1 MKKQQKKES
10 VPALSAKKMQQM
22 HHRYDLLR
30 KDLIDLPWILQGTV
44 VETPPKSAT
53 ARATYTWTR
62 KVRAK
67 TVTISLSPEQAI
79 AFRSAIAANRRVE
92 KALKEM
98 RVLSQNVLM
107 NSLPRARKR
116 STPRARQQG
125 KESSQTGLI

>member
-1 MKKQQKKES
+1 MKTQEQKES
-10 VPALSAKKMQQM
+10 APAFSAEKIQQVR
-22 HHRYDLLR
+22 HRYDLLQ
-30 KDLIDLPWILQGTV
+30 KDLIDLPWLLQGTV

-67 TVTISLSPEQAI
+67 TVTVSLSPEQAV
-79 AFRSAIAANRRVE
+79 AFRTAIAANRRVD

-107 NSLPRARKR
+107 ESLPRARKR
-116 STPRARQQG
+116 SDSRANKQG
-125 KESSQTGLI
+125 EKSS

>member
-1 MKKQQKKES
+1 MKTQEQKES
-10 VPALSAKKMQQM
+10 EPAFSAEKLQQVR
-22 HHRYDLLR
+22 HRYDLLQ
-30 KDLIDLPWILQGTV
+30 KHLIDLPWLLQGTV

-67 TVTISLSPEQAI
+67 TVTVSLSPEQAV
-79 AFRSAIAANRRVE
+79 AFRTAIAANRRVD

-107 NSLPRARKR
+107 ESLPRARKR
-116 STPRARQQG
+116 SESRANKQG
-125 KESSQTGLI
+125 EKSS

>member
-1 MKKQQKKES
+1 MKTQEKRES
-10 VPALSAKKMQQM
+10 APTFSAENMQQM
-22 HHRYDLLR
+22 RHRCDRLQ
-30 KDLIDLPWILQGTV
+30 KELIDLPWLLQGTV
-44 VETPPKSAT
+44 VETPPKSTT

-67 TVTISLSPEQAI
+67 TVTVALSPEQAI
-79 AFRSAIAANRRVE
+79 AFRSAIAANRRLE

-107 NSLPRARKR
+107 DSLPRARKR

-125 KESSQTGLI
+125 EESS

>member
-1 MKKQQKKES
+1 MRKQEKEEPE
-10 VPALSAKKMQQM
+10 VALSAEKMQQQRQ
-22 HHRYDLLR
+22 RYDLLQ

-44 VETPPKSAT
+44 VETPPRSAT

-67 TVTISLSPEQAI
+67 TVTVSLSPEQAA

-98 RVLSQNVLM
+98 RVLSQNALL

-116 STPRARQQG
+116 SEQWAGKQG
-125 KESSQTGLI
+125 EESS

>member
-1 MKKQQKKES
+1 MKTQEKKTS
-10 VPALSAKKMQQM
+10 APAFSAEKLRQM
-22 HHRYDLLR
+22 HRRYDRLQ
-30 KDLIDLPWILQGTV
+30 KELIDLPWLLQGTV

-62 KVRAK
+62 KVKAK
-67 TVTISLSPEQAI
+67 TVTVALSPEQSI

-107 NSLPRARKR
+107 DSLPRARKR
-116 STPRARQQG
+116 STPRARKQG
-125 KESSQTGLI
+125 KKSS

>member
-1 MKKQQKKES
+1 MRKQEKEEPE
-10 VPALSAKKMQQM
+10 VALSAEKMQQM
-22 HHRYDLLR
+22 RQRYDLLQ

-44 VETPPKSAT
+44 VETPPRSAT

-67 TVTISLSPEQAI
+67 TVTVSLSPEQAV

-98 RVLSQNVLM
+98 RVLSQNALL
-107 NSLPRARKR
+107 NALPRARKR
-116 STPRARQQG
+116 SEQWAGKQG
-125 KESSQTGLI
+125 KESS

>member
-1 MKKQQKKES
+1 MKTQEEKTS
-10 VPALSAKKMQQM
+10 APAFSAEKLQQM
-22 HHRYDLLR
+22 HRRYDRLQ
-30 KDLIDLPWILQGTV
+30 KELIDLPWLLQGTV

-67 TVTISLSPEQAI
+67 TVTVALSPEQAI
-79 AFRSAIAANRRVE
+79 AFRSAIAANRRLE

-107 NSLPRARKR
+107 DSLPRARKR
-116 STPRARQQG
+116 STPRAKQQG
-125 KESSQTGLI
+125 KESS

>member
-1 MKKQQKKES
+1 MRKQGKREPE
-10 VPALSAKKMQQM
+10 PAFSAEKMQQM
-22 HHRYDLLR
+22 RQRYDLLQ
-30 KDLIDLPWILQGTV
+30 KDLIDLPWTLQGTV

-67 TVTISLSPEQAI
+67 TVTVSLSPEQAV

-92 KALKEM
+92 KVLKEM
-98 RVLSQNVLM
+98 RMLSQNALL

-116 STPRARQQG
+116 SAPRARKQG
-125 KESSQTGLI
+125 KESS

>member
-1 MKKQQKKES
+1 MKTQVKKES
-10 VPALSAKKMQQM
+10 APAFSAKKIHQM
-22 HHRYDLLR
+22 HHRYDRLQ
-30 KDLIDLPWILQGTV
+30 KELIDLPWLLQGTV

-67 TVTISLSPEQAI
+67 TVTVSLSPEQAT

-98 RVLSQNVLM
+98 RVLSQAVLM
-107 NSLPRARKR
+107 DSLPRARKR
-116 STPRARQQG
+116 SAARANKQG
-125 KESSQTGLI
+125 EKSS

>member
-1 MKKQQKKES
+1 MKTQDKKES
-10 VPALSAKKMQQM
+10 APAFSADTMQQIR
-22 HHRYDLLR
+22 HRYDLLQ
-30 KDLIDLPWILQGTV
+30 KDLIDLPWLLQGTV

-107 NSLPRARKR
+107 DSLPRARKR
-116 STPRARQQG
+116 STPRARKQG
-125 KESSQTGLI
+125 KESS

>member
-1 MKKQQKKES
+1 MKTQEKKES
-10 VPALSAKKMQQM
+10 VPAFSAEKLQQM
-22 HHRYDLLR
+22 RHRYERLQ
-30 KDLIDLPWILQGTV
+30 KELIDLPWLLQGTV

-67 TVTISLSPEQAI
+67 TVTVSLSPEQAT
-79 AFRSAIAANRRVE
+79 AFRTAIAANRRVE

-116 STPRARQQG
+116 SEPRPRKQRE
-125 KESSQTGLI
+125 ESS

>member
-1 MKKQQKKES
+1 MKTQDKKES
-10 VPALSAKKMQQM
+10 APVFSAEKIHQM
-22 HHRYDLLR
+22 RHRYDRLQ
-30 KDLIDLPWILQGTV
+30 KELIDVPWLLQGTV

-67 TVTISLSPEQAI
+67 TVTVSLSPEQAT

-98 RVLSQNVLM
+98 RVLSQAVLM
-107 NSLPRARKR
+107 DSLPRARKR
-116 STPRARQQG
+116 SASRVNKQG
-125 KESSQTGLI
+125 EKSS

>member
-1 MKKQQKKES
+1 MKTQEKKTS
-10 VPALSAKKMQQM
+10 APAFSAETLQQM
-22 HHRYDLLR
+22 HRRYDWLQ
-30 KDLIDLPWILQGTV
+30 KELIDLPWLLQGTV

-67 TVTISLSPEQAI
+67 TVTVALSPEQAI
-79 AFRSAIAANRRVE
+79 AFRSAIAANRRLE

-107 NSLPRARKR
+107 DSLPRARKR
-116 STPRARQQG
+116 STPRAKQQE
-125 KESSQTGLI
+125 KESS